1 MANISNNTFENL
13 NLRSKI
19 SKLEDSKMDQYV
31 LRKHICYSI
40 PNTCIPNMPKL
51 TSEIPIITS
60 LIPSIKQNAKS
71 QVEEL
76 QKLHAEIN
84 SVEEKIKDLELTK
97 KLKLTKV
104 N

>member
-1 MANISNNTFENL
+1 
-13 NLRSKI
+13 
-19 SKLEDSKMDQYV
+19 MDQYV
-31 LRKHICYSI
+31 LRKHISYSI
-40 PNTCIPNMPKL
+40 PNACIPKMPKL

-76 QKLHAEIN
+76 QKLHAEIS

-104 N
+104 NF